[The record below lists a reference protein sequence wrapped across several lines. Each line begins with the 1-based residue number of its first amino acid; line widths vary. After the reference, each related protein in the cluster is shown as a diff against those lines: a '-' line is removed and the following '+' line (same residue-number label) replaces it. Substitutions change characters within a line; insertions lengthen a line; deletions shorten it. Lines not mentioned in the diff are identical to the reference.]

1 MDFIDYA
8 NRIGIPWAAVICM
21 LLIAWKGLKVVFVY
35 LGRKFFS
42 DELDGKGKPKGYVPR
57 LVEEQVELME
67 TMKESLKEIKDEV
80 KEVKGKINC
89 PKTPN
94 QPNPPGTTG

>member
-21 LLIAWKGLKVVFVY
+21 LVIGWKGAKVVLVY

-42 DELDGKGKPKGYVPR
+42 DELDGKGLPKGYVPR
-57 LVEEQVELME
+57 LVEGQIELME
-67 TMKESLKEIKDEV
+67 TMKASLIDIHDEV

-89 PKTPN
+89 PKP
-94 QPNPPGTTG
+94 QNPPGVTG